1 MREIDRLK
9 TVEVELSNLLV
20 KLIMGEAAEGL
31 KPAEIKQLVMFLL
44 DLRNDL
50 KKQIAEKEK

>member
-9 TVEVELSNLLV
+9 TVEVEISNLLV

-31 KPAEIKQLVMFLL
+31 KPQEIKQLVMFLF